1 MPTPKPT
8 LEEQSFELEREIGLR
23 RLVYP
28 KQVNAQ
34 RLKLETARL
43 QQRRMIAAKKTIER
57 VRILEEIS
65 NDIKGTKTRQVE
77 LLHDETTTAGKLSK
91 LMEAANPA
99 KAWQEAPEVAALV
112 HQHLVDYAAAWSPP
126 IKDPSLTNA
135 GQSRTVQP

>member
-1 MPTPKPT
+1 MGAPKIT

-43 QQRRMIAAKKTIER
+43 QQRRITAAKKTIDR
-57 VRILEEIS
+57 IRILEDIS
-65 NDIKGTKTRQVE
+65 NEIKGTKTRQVD
-77 LLHDETTTAGKLSK
+77 LLHDETTTAGKLAK
-91 LMEAANPA
+91 LMEAADPV
-99 KAWQEAPEVAALV
+99 KAWKEAPEVAALV

-126 IKDPSLTNA
+126 VKDPALTKTP
-135 GQSRTVQP
+135 GKGTFRP